1 MNIIKTH
8 QSPNFN
14 TRPKPITHVVLHYTD
29 LQSAQQSLDILCA
42 PESKVS
48 AHYLIDTN
56 GDIYELVAPEL
67 RAWHAGISRIDGQDN
82 VNDFSIGIELQNRG
96 HSVFPLEAY
105 PLVQMQSLVHLLD
118 MLHDIYRFPKENVV
132 GHSDVAPGRKI
143 DPGEHFDWL
152 WLRARSYG
160 RLFPGE

>member
-1 MNIIKTH
+1 MYIIKTY

-14 TRPKPITHVVLHYTD
+14 TRPKPVTHVVLHYTD
-29 LQSAQQSLDILCA
+29 LESAKVSLDLLCK

-48 AHYLIDTN
+48 AHYLIDIN
-56 GDIYELVAPEL
+56 GDIYELVAPNQ
-67 RAWHAGISRIDGQDN
+67 RAWHAGVSHIDGQDN
-82 VNDFSIGIELQNRG
+82 VNDFSIGIELQNKG

-105 PLVQMQSLVHLLD
+105 PLVQMEALVRLLNT
-118 MLHDIYRFPKENVV
+118 LHDVYHFPKENVV

-152 WLRARSYG
+152 WLKSHGYG
-160 RLFPGE
+160 R